1 MTPEEILALIYQL
14 RTHPF
19 APSLGFDGLPLQNP
33 FAQALD
39 PNTESRHLGYYVDV
53 YDWKRSTQVGPL
65 CEKRALQRFPAPE
78 DLQTYGSLL
87 TIIAGP
93 EHAGRESLRNLL
105 LYAIGTQA
113 RPPLV
118 IDFVIEGRD
127 RAQVVKQVAEL
138 FMLQYTTQFQAPT
151 YDSLQKA
158 FQALTKTK
166 APGQDSYYANLFQLW
181 QSQIRGVCDRPLVL
195 SIFGTPDYNTWRV
208 LYQSTRAL
216 FKYIFVSTG
225 DIASAET
232 CCDAIKDGNAAVIV
246 ATKLTRRTAV
256 DYVRSRIN
264 KERFAG
270 APISLEPFTDQSI
283 SALFQRGPTATGDVV
298 LRIGYIH
305 GAMRR
310 ALDDHLQKLSQT
322 LRGKPATRASLSAEE
337 LEIDADA
344 VRRACNSMNGGMSA

>member
-1 MTPEEILALIYQL
+1 MTPEEILGLIYQL

-39 PNTESRHLGYYVDV
+39 PKTESRHLSYYVDV
-53 YDWKRSTQVGPL
+53 YDWRRSSQVGPL
-65 CEKRALQRFPAPE
+65 DEQRTLQRFPTPE

-105 LYAIGTQA
+105 LYAIGAQA
-113 RPPLV
+113 KPPIV

-138 FMLQYTTQFQAPT
+138 FMLQYTAQFQSPT
-151 YDSLQKA
+151 YDNLQKA
-158 FQALTKTK
+158 FQALTRTK

-181 QSQIRGVCDRPLVL
+181 QSQIKDVCDRPLVL
-195 SIFGTPDYNTWRV
+195 SVFGTPDYNTWRV
-208 LYQSTRAL
+208 LYQSTKAL

-232 CCDAIKDGNAAVIV
+232 CCDAINNGNAAVIV
-246 ATKLTRRTAV
+246 ATKLKRQTAV
-256 DYVRSRIN
+256 DYVRSRMN

-270 APISLEPFTDQSI
+270 APASLEPFTDESI
-283 SALFQRGPTATGDVV
+283 SALFQRGPTATGDVL

-310 ALDDHLQKLSQT
+310 ALDEHLQKLT
-322 LRGKPATRASLSAEE
+322 RVLHGKPATRESLSAEQ
-337 LEIDADA
+337 LEIDAGA